1 MSSKPSFKQ
10 AQIDFAAHIRDPRKN
25 PRPDGIEDRRMK
37 IYRDL
42 FISSISGLLSGS
54 FPVIRS
60 LYTDASWELI
70 VRKYF
75 KKEHNKTPHFPEI
88 PREFVEFL
96 QKNPDT
102 DPNKPFLYELA
113 HYEWLELHL
122 EKHNVEIEKN
132 TVSITD
138 SDLLQ
143 QVPIVSPL
151 VKLNSY
157 QFPVHQIKETFQP
170 TVANESPLYMAVW
183 RNTDYKINFT
193 EMNPFS
199 ALLLES
205 LINNKTLNGQQLLE
219 NLAQEHNHPDKK
231 QFVQFGL
238 QAMTQWLNQDII
250 IKTKHLKS

>member
-1 MSSKPSFKQ
+1 MSNKPSFKQ
-10 AQIDFAAHIRDPRKN
+10 IQTEFAAHIRDPKNN
-25 PRPDGIEDRRMK
+25 PRHADIEDRRMK

-96 QKNPDT
+96 QKHPEA

-122 EKHNVEIEKN
+122 EKHSIEIESN
-132 TVSITD
+132 SDNITGD
-138 SDLLQ
+138 DLLQ
-143 QVPIVSPL
+143 KTPIVSPL
-151 VKLNSY
+151 VRLSSY
-157 QFPVHQIKETFQP
+157 QFPVQQIKESFQP
-170 TVANESPLYMAVW
+170 TSALDTPLYMAVW
-183 RNTDYKINFT
+183 RDTNYQIHFS
-193 EMNPFS
+193 ELNPFS
-199 ALLLES
+199 ALLLET
-205 LINNKTLNGQQLLE
+205 LTNNKQQNGRQVLQD
-219 NLAQEHNHPDKK
+219 LAEKHKHPDPE
-231 QFVQFGL
+231 QFIQFGL
-238 QAMTQWLNQDII
+238 QALKQWVDQDII
-250 IKTKHLKS
+250 INIK